1 MTPELLALI
10 LSSPSSEDKMWG
22 LNKVDGAKELDPLV
36 INALLEVIA
45 GEEFF
50 VAFTAINEIRPIH
63 LSSGLL
69 QIQLFNLYPKINYN
83 LRKSLIS
90 KLMEAPMISQEVIG
104 MSREILSEMN
114 GEQLGYLLELYNQH
128 NVNDSIT
135 CNYLADLLNSDN
147 NFIAQKAYNFL
158 IGVDDKNEALTR
170 ELEKYQQPGKE

>member
-1 MTPELLALI
+1 
-10 LSSPSSEDKMWG
+10 
-22 LNKVDGAKELDPLV
+22 
-36 INALLEVIA
+36 
-45 GEEFF
+45 
-50 VAFTAINEIRPIH
+50 
-63 LSSGLL
+63 
-69 QIQLFNLYPKINYN
+69 
-83 LRKSLIS
+83 
-90 KLMEAPMISQEVIG
+90 
-104 MSREILSEMN
+104 MN